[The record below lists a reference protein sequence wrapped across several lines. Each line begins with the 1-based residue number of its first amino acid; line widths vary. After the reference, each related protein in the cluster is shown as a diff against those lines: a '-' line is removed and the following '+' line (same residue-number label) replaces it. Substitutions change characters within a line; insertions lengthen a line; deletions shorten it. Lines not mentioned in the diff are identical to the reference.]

1 MMAYDIFAMKAIR
14 QALTLQEIQER
25 FRDEWVLVRVL
36 EEDELGQPLRGEVV
50 AHSPHRE
57 EIYAVQRR
65 LRGDFALFYTGEI
78 PKEGYAV
85 AF

>member
-1 MMAYDIFAMKAIR
+1 MKAG
-14 QALTLQEIQER
+14 QKEALSLQEIHRR

-36 EEDELGQPLRGEVV
+36 EEDELGRPLTGIVV
-50 AHSPHRE
+50 AHSPDRE
-57 EIYAVQRR
+57 EIYAAQSR

-78 PKEGYAV
+78 PKKGYAV

>member
-1 MMAYDIFAMKAIR
+1 MKAV
-14 QALTLQEIQER
+14 QKEALTLQEIHER

-36 EEDELGQPLRGEVV
+36 EEDELGQPLCGIVV
-50 AHSPHRE
+50 AHSPDRE
-57 EIYAVQRR
+57 EIYTAQRR
-65 LRGDFALFYTGEI
+65 LRGDFALFHTGEI